1 MTMSDR
7 ERRCRRGHLIE
18 GKECAECHRIRAR
31 AKTAARGGKPRA
43 GTHCQQGHEFTE
55 DNTIITSEGRRRC
68 RTCRRAWFAAYRRA
82 QGIPER
88 PVGRQDRPRT
98 VLKAA
103 PKAPEPPADGL
114 PATWGQPD
122 PERLRAERAKQRAL
136 ANLRRTLKPNEID
149 YTAIPPIGDEE
160 KALVARLLDRWG
172 AHDLAEALGVAA

>member
-68 RTCRRAWFAAYRRA
+68 RHDLRFSRHVNHRL
-82 QGIPER
+82 
-88 PVGRQDRPRT
+88 DRWCVSPSQTMNPSSNSGTIGARK
-98 VLKAA
+98 KAA
-103 PKAPEPPADGL
+103 PTSVCTTVEAYHASTVRSCEAMTIVPIH
-114 PATWGQPD
+114 
-122 PERLRAERAKQRAL
+122 RAFCPTCGRSSTHAVEHRNGRIH
-136 ANLRRTLKPNEID
+136 TLSHVC
-149 YTAIPPIGDEE
+149 AGGH
-160 KALVARLLDRWG
+160 AWLVKWT
-172 AHDLAEALGVAA
+172 EAA